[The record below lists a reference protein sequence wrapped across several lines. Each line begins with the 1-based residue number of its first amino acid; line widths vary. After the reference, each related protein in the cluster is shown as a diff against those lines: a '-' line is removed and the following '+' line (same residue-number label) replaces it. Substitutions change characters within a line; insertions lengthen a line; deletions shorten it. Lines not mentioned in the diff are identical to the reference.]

1 MNSLRSGARHFL
13 HLEPDIMVN
22 VWNRVCSH
30 YLLNENG
37 NERMSKSEG
46 ELCVCVHECVCV
58 FICVVS
64 GTDTSFTYL

>member
-1 MNSLRSGARHFL
+1 
-13 HLEPDIMVN
+13 MVN

-58 FICVVS
+58 CVFVW
-64 GTDTSFTYL
+64 